1 VLTLL
6 LTRHGHTTRS
16 EPEQY
21 LGQTVV
27 APLTDR
33 GRADAERLAERLRD
47 VPIDRVLSSPLQRA
61 ADTAAI
67 VAGGRLRVETD
78 DRLKELDYG
87 TWEGHTLEEIERR
100 FPGEFWGYD
109 ADPSTF
115 HVGGGESGGQ
125 VAERLQPFIGELLD
139 WAEQRAG
146 EREPTALVVGH
157 SSLNRV
163 LLALLMQTPMRDY
176 RRRWQQDWANLTV
189 LHWPARADGPKL
201 LVCNDVAHLRGTA
214 GVTW

>member
-21 LGQTVV
+21 LGQAIV
-27 APLTDR
+27 APLTER
-33 GRADAERLAERLRD
+33 GRADAQRLAGRLRD
-47 VPIDRVLSSPLQRA
+47 VPIDRIVSSPLQRA

-67 VAGGRLRVETD
+67 LAGGRLNIETD

-87 TWEGHTLEEIERR
+87 TWEGHTVEEIERR
-100 FPGEFWGYD
+100 FPGDYQRYD
-109 ADPSTF
+109 ADPSSF
-115 HVGGGESGGQ
+115 EVGGGENGGE
-125 VAERLQPFIGELLD
+125 VAARLRPLIAELLD
-139 WAEQRAG
+139 WAAQPAAA
-146 EREPTALVVGH
+146 ERTAVLVGH
-157 SSLNRV
+157 SSVNRV
-163 LLALLMQTPMRDY
+163 LLAVLMETPLPDY

-189 LHWPARADGPKL
+189 LHWPSRADGPKL
-201 LVCNDVAHLRGTA
+201 LLYNDVSHLRGSA